1 MNDIAHEVTKRLYG
15 DDKVKCEILIHF
27 LTTNKKVFD
36 TLGIQGDEF
45 TKSLS
50 EGHLDGFMMS
60 VVEHFEDH
68 FNLEELAVEMSK
80 NADRIPDIPMHVLKK
95 ATEICEDENVVHL
108 ADMENLDKNS
118 VKKLLKRICE

>member
-1 MNDIAHEVTKRLYG
+1 MNDIAHEVTERLYG

-36 TLGIQGDEF
+36 TLGIQDDEF

-50 EGHLDGFMMS
+50 EGQLDGFMMS

-68 FNLEELAVEMSK
+68 FNLEELAAEMRK
-80 NADRIPDIPMHVLKK
+80 DADR
-95 ATEICEDENVVHL
+95 
-108 ADMENLDKNS
+108 
-118 VKKLLKRICE
+118 